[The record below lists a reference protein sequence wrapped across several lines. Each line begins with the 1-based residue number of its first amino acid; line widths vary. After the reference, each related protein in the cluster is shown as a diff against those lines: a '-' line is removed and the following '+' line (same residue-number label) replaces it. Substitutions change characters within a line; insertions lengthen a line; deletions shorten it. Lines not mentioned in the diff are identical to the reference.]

1 MDQKTYHGSLRPS
14 DLAQA
19 LIAEF
24 NSGNLRAQQIVH
36 EDDVIVQI
44 ASARA
49 PASGGSTAVTVHL
62 SPIEDGV
69 NVRLGQ
75 QEWLGVAAS
84 LSRTAFL
91 ALLNPMALIGRIDA
105 IADDISAFQL
115 TGRIWD
121 TIDRT
126 AQGHGAA
133 FELSERLRRV
143 TCEYCLTA
151 NPVGE
156 GACIACG
163 APLGPSQPIAC
174 PKCGFVSPATSAF
187 CANCGSPLRG
197 QAAA

>member
-1 MDQKTYHGSLRPS
+1 MEEKTFHGSLRPI
-14 DLAQA
+14 DVAQA

-24 NSGNLRAQQIVH
+24 NTGYLRAQQIVH

-49 PASGGSTAVTVHL
+49 PASGGATAITVHL

-69 NVRLGQ
+69 TVHLGQ

-91 ALLNPMALIGRIDA
+91 ALINPLALIGRLDA

-115 TGRIWD
+115 SSRIWE
-121 TIDRT
+121 TIERT
-126 AQGHGAA
+126 AKGYGAT
-133 FELSERLRRV
+133 FEISERLRRV
-143 TCEYCLTA
+143 TCAYCLTA

-163 APLGPSQPIAC
+163 APLGPSQPMSC
-174 PKCGFVSPATSAF
+174 PRCGFVAPAGSLF
-187 CANCGSPLRG
+187 CPNCGSPLG
-197 QAAA
+197 S